1 MKKLILLITLF
12 SNLAFSQQAM
22 FDICPIK
29 TGQEMPEA
37 QIFDKDGGK
46 VDLKNYVGDKTVVV
60 VFYRGAWCPYCTRQL
75 SALSEIK
82 PKLDNLGVEL
92 IAISAD
98 DYTKIDSSYTRSGT
112 DDYTLFSDKN
122 ISAINAFG
130 IGWKVDDDLYQKYK
144 NQYGMDTEWWSGSK
158 HHVLPVPAIFVIEKG
173 VIKHQYVNPNYS
185 KRLSPKVLLSF
196 VSEE

>member
-98 DYTKIDSSYTRSGT
+98 DYTKIDSSYNRSGT